1 MTKFIFVTGGVLSG
15 LGKGTVAASI
25 AKLFQFRGFSV
36 GMIKCDPYLNVD
48 AGTMNPIEH
57 GENFVTEEVWEFQPA
72 EGYMF
77 RIAEIDQDFGIY
89 ERFTGINVHPSHN
102 ITSGQ
107 IYLSVILKERMGKY
121 LGKTV
126 QIIPHVTNEIKS
138 RIRSVAEEGYDIVI
152 TEIGGTVG
160 DIEGMP
166 FLEAIRQLRHEIP
179 SGDSLLIHVTYVPYL
194 STVRQLKTKPTQHS
208 VQRLLQSGLT
218 PDIIVARS
226 EYPLD
231 ESSKGK
237 ISLFGGVP
245 KEAVISAPDLPVIYS
260 LPLVFEQQGLG
271 DYLMRKL
278 NLKPKIDPR
287 KQIKEWESV
296 VRLFFEYEDTIRIA
310 LVGKYTKIADS
321 YISIIEALKHSG
333 AHERVRVNIDFIDA
347 EKMDESERVK
357 EYDGILLTPGFGK
370 RATEGMIRSA
380 IISLRKKIP
389 FLGICFGGQLGF
401 VAFAREIMGW
411 RDANSTEVNPYTGY
425 PVVDLLPNQKG
436 IIQKGGTMRL
446 GGIEIIIMKGTKLFE
461 AYKREVVVERFRH
474 RYHIIRKY
482 AEKMEEEGLL
492 INSVDK
498 EGNIT
503 GYEISWHPFY
513 IGVQFHPEYKSRP
526 WNPSPPYR
534 AFIRAIKEYKISK

>member
-15 LGKGTVAASI
+15 LGKGTVAASV

-72 EGYMF
+72 EGYVF

-89 ERFTGINVHPSHN
+89 ERFTGVNVHPSHN

-107 IYLSVILKERMGKY
+107 IYLSVILKERMGKF

-179 SGDSLLIHVTYVPYL
+179 PEDSLLIHVTYVPYL

-271 DYLMRKL
+271 DYLMKKL

-287 KQIKEWESV
+287 RQIREWESV
-296 VRLFFEYEDTIRIA
+296 VRLFFEYEDIIRIA

-321 YISIIEALKHSG
+321 YISIIEALKHAG

-347 EKMDESERVK
+347 EKKDELERVE
-357 EYDGILLTPGFGK
+357 EYDGILLTPGFGR
-370 RATEGMIRSA
+370 RATEGMIKSA

-401 VAFAREIMGW
+401 VAFAREVMGW
-411 RDANSTEVNPYTGY
+411 KDANSTEVNPHTRY
-425 PVVDLLPNQKG
+425 PVVDLLPEQKG

-461 AYKREVVVERFRH
+461 AYRREVVVERFRH
-474 RYHIIRKY
+474 RYHIIREY

-498 EGNIT
+498 KGNIT

-534 AFIRAIKEYKISK
+534 AFIRAIKEYKISR

>member
-296 VRLFFEYEDTIRIA
+296 VRLFFEHEDTIRIA
-310 LVGKYTKIADS
+310 LVGKYT
-321 YISIIEALKHSG
+321 
-333 AHERVRVNIDFIDA
+333 NC
-347 EKMDESERVK
+347 
-357 EYDGILLTPGFGK
+357 LL
-370 RATEGMIRSA
+370 
-380 IISLRKKIP
+380 
-389 FLGICFGGQLGF
+389 
-401 VAFAREIMGW
+401 
-411 RDANSTEVNPYTGY
+411 YT
-425 PVVDLLPNQKG
+425 
-436 IIQKGGTMRL
+436 
-446 GGIEIIIMKGTKLFE
+446 
-461 AYKREVVVERFRH
+461 
-474 RYHIIRKY
+474 
-482 AEKMEEEGLL
+482 
-492 INSVDK
+492 S
-498 EGNIT
+498 
-503 GYEISWHPFY
+503 
-513 IGVQFHPEYKSRP
+513 
-526 WNPSPPYR
+526 PSPR
-534 AFIRAIKEYKISK
+534 DRG